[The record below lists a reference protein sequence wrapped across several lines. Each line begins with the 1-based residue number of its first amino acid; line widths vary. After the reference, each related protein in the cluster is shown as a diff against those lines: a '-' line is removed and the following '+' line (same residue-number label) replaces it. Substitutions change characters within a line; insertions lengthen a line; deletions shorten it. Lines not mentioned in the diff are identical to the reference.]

1 MQVTINT
8 VSEVQQE
15 AEIELNS
22 TELQP
27 HFEQAY
33 VKYRPKVELKGFR
46 KGKVPLDMI
55 KKLYGEAIEQDALDT
70 IAGEFYNKAME
81 EKGIRPLGQ
90 PTMVDMNFKRG
101 ENFRFKIKYEVKPAI
116 ELKKYKGVKVER
128 PVHKLTDEEVNSEI
142 HHLQRVNSTTSP
154 AERVTDTEYIV
165 TADVQELDETG
176 TPMIG
181 KKTPA
186 TPFYLADETLAK
198 EIKEALSNA
207 EVGGTYRAKVQSRH
221 DDHEHTMHF
230 GFTVTKIEKVDLPAF
245 NDELVKKI
253 TKEKV
258 TSADEFRKNLRTDL
272 QRYWD
277 EQADAKVKDA
287 LADELVREH
296 EFPVPDAVV
305 AGFLDSFVED
315 IKNKSEGRKLPKN
328 FDEQQ
333 FRTESRPHAIWQ
345 AKWLLLKQRIAEAE
359 NITVSDDEIEKLA
372 EADAPKIGIDK
383 ARLLQYYKSSGST
396 GDRILSDKIMTFLKS
411 AAKISDKVIEER

>member
-15 AEIELNS
+15 AEIEVSN

-27 HFEQAY
+27 HFDQAY
-33 VKYRPKVELKGFR
+33 IKYRPKVELKGFR
-46 KGKVPLDMI
+46 KGKVPLEMI
-55 KKLYGEAIEQDALDT
+55 KKLYGEAIEHDALDT

-101 ENFRFKIKYEVKPAI
+101 ENFRFKIKYEVTPAI
-116 ELKKYKGVKVER
+116 ELKKYKGLKVER
-128 PVHKLTDEEVNSEI
+128 PLRTVTDEEVNSEI
-142 HHLQRVNSTTSP
+142 HHLQRVNSTTTP
-154 AERVTDTEYIV
+154 AERVTDSEFIV
-165 TADVQELDETG
+165 TADVQEFDETW

-186 TPFYLADETLAK
+186 TPFYLSDETLAN
-198 EIKEALSNA
+198 EIKDALSNA
-207 EVGGTYRAKVQSRH
+207 EMGGTYRAKIETRH
-221 DDHEHTMHF
+221 DDHDHKAYY
-230 GFTVTKIEKVDLPAF
+230 GFTVTKIEKVNLPPLD
-245 NDELVKKI
+245 DELVKKI
-253 TKEKV
+253 TKDKV
-258 TSADEFRKNLRTDL
+258 TSADEFRKNLRADL
-272 QRYWD
+272 ERYWA

-287 LADELVREH
+287 LADEIVREH
-296 EFPVPDAVV
+296 EIPIPDALVQ
-305 AGFLDSFVED
+305 GFLDSFVDD

-328 FDEQQ
+328 FDEQK

-359 NITVSDDEIEKLA
+359 NITVSEEDFDTLA

-383 ARLLQYYKSSGST
+383 TRLLQYYKSSGST
-396 GDRILSDKIMTFLKS
+396 GDRILSDKIIAFLVS
-411 AAKISDKVIEER
+411 AAKISDKIIEQR